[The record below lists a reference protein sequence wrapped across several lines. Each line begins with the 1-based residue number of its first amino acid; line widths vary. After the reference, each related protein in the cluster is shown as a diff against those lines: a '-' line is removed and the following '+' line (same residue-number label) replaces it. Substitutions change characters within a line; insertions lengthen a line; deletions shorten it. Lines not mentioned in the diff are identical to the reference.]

1 MRFPLSGAGLRDHR
15 LMTVATLN
23 SRTARI
29 MRQLGSMRHGKLFSS
44 YDQVS
49 AGPRR
54 VGPPRAG
61 PAHAAPP
68 HAGPPRSGRRRGDP
82 PRAHPALGRQA
93 PGIVGAIL
101 LFSILLGGCASKSEP
116 PPLPEAFIARN
127 TVEISKELLPNA
139 PVVATLKLGTRV
151 EIAGRRRRFVK
162 VRTTSGVEGWT
173 QDSKLITPDIRDL
186 MRQLSDQT
194 AADPAQG
201 TVHAL
206 QTLNVHLEPQR
217 WSPTIYQLQ
226 EDEGAQLLR
235 HQVNQRL
242 PNPPEPGK
250 PPPPPT
256 GLDDWYLL
264 RLANGQPGWVL
275 TTGVYSGIPDE
286 VKQYA
291 ERRRVI
297 AYFPLGEVED
307 RSGNAKKTWLW
318 TQIGRAKQ
326 QHDFDLYRVF
336 MWSRNRGVYQTIR
349 LERGLTGYLPVVFHP
364 KLETKRG
371 TGPGFSITVERKG
384 KRTSRTYVLIK
395 YRVYPVGEEPGPPA
409 PASIRLNR
417 KVKKIEQPPT
427 MLDRVRNWWKKQSAI
442 WG

>member
-1 MRFPLSGAGLRDHR
+1 MREF
-15 LMTVATLN
+15 
-23 SRTARI
+23 
-29 MRQLGSMRHGKLFSS
+29 GSIRHGKLFSS
-44 YDQVS
+44 YDQVTL
-49 AGPRR
+49 GPRR
-54 VGPPRAG
+54 LG
-61 PAHAAPP
+61 PP
-68 HAGPPRSGRRRGDP
+68 HAGQPQPGRLRGLRPRG
-82 PRAHPALGRQA
+82 HPARTCQP
-93 PGIVGAIL
+93 PGIFGYAL
-101 LFSILLGGCASKSEP
+101 LLSILLGGCAPESEQ

-151 EIAGRRRRFVK
+151 EIAARRRRFVK

-173 QDSKLITPDIRDL
+173 QDSKLITPEIRDL
-186 MRQLSDQT
+186 MQQLSDQT
-194 AADPAQG
+194 ASDPAQG
-201 TVHAL
+201 AVHAL

-235 HQVNQRL
+235 HQVSQRL

-250 PPPPPT
+250 PPPSPT

-264 RLANGQPGWVL
+264 RLSNGQPGWVL
-275 TTGVYSGIPDE
+275 TTGVYSGITDE

-307 RSGNAKKTWLW
+307 RSGHRKKTWLW
-318 TQIGRAKQ
+318 TQIGRSKQ

-364 KLETKRG
+364 KLETERG

-395 YRVYPVGEEPGPPA
+395 YRVHRVSEEPAPPLTA
-409 PASIRLNR
+409 AIRLTH

-427 MLDRVRNWWKKQSAI
+427 MLDRVLNWWKKQSAVL
-442 WG
+442 G